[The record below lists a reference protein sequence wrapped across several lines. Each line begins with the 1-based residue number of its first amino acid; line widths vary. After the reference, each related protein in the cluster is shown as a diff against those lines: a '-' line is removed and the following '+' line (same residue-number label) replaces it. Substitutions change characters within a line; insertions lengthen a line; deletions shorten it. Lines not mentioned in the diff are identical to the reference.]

1 MGKRSKIEPMPSND
15 VKTQLQVMFPQVED
29 STIDTAISTTSN
41 VEEAIDALL
50 TPNGSTNEGIILSGL
65 VVQE

>member
-1 MGKRSKIEPMPSND
+1 
-15 VKTQLQVMFPQVED
+15 MFPQAED

-50 TPNGSTNEGIILSGL
+50 TPNGSTN
-65 VVQE
+65 